1 HKDLCMTPFW
11 PQDEGSACLGWR
23 SGGPGPNAPTSHETQ
38 PLQRVGPSEAPAGGQ
53 AGAAR
58 RCRRAGDIGNGACY
72 AEVFAYENAAKV
84 SLGGVCP
91 AIAAR
96 YSAACA

>member
-1 HKDLCMTPFW
+1 GDYDKTTVKTRKRQRLIHSAAVGERVSKDLCMTPFR

-53 AGAAR
+53 ETLTA
-58 RCRRAGDIGNGACY
+58 IHLAC
-72 AEVFAYENAAKV
+72 
-84 SLGGVCP
+84 L
-91 AIAAR
+91 
-96 YSAACA
+96 